1 MFSIAVDP
9 TYTTPVKGLLA
20 GGVPVEF
27 EATFRRLTVTQFD
40 ALRSEIRD
48 QGLSDAAV
56 IVQVLA
62 GWSGVVD
69 ADQVPVP
76 FSPETLATVLD
87 IAGVQALIVEAF
99 FESFSGARRKN

>member
-9 TYTTPVKGLLA
+9 TYTTPVKGELA
-20 GGVPVEF
+20 GGLPVEF
-27 EATFRRLTVTQFD
+27 EAHFRRLTVTQYE
-40 ALRSEIRD
+40 ALRTEIRE

-56 IVQVLA
+56 IKRVLA

-76 FSPETLATVLD
+76 FGPEALGAVLD